1 MTCKETEDN
10 IGRQRS
16 LYEVLPPG
24 ALSGRNRRLGMRGL
38 KLGSLSLNSLNR
50 TTNLR
55 LVVDQSL
62 NSGISFIFLGMIY
75 REISFEEIGYL
86 STTIA
91 VAYILAT
98 SLRTIF
104 ITSLYAANFKSALTV
119 SQHLREIL
127 NLMNLL
133 IFGLIAIYLLIL
145 PISVLS
151 RVRMLEYVLF
161 FGGII
166 ISDIT
171 KHFIMF
177 REENRVSINVN
188 FIFVLIGLLL
198 LLSDGLSQDKNFLVW
213 ILILYFWVYASINLI
228 YCRMKHGASIRRKQI
243 LSVDENRHSRIM
255 LGLENLI
262 SSTIYLLSLVLFA
275 LLAPNYLGII
285 NLANFYFAAIPLA
298 FFTSIIPIILRKQKN
313 EPFSKVNI
321 TLGLSVIPAVFILT
335 NFVVVIG
342 LKFSS
347 FMPIQ
352 QFESISA
359 IQPAVIL
366 ISAATVLNWYFF
378 VPSFRL
384 QSTINYRV
392 YKYTFSVIAYI
403 GAFVSFYYFGP
414 LGLNL
419 IAIVVFAG
427 SFLYSASL
435 WSRAN
440 S

>member
-1 MTCKETEDN
+1 M
-10 IGRQRS
+10 
-16 LYEVLPPG
+16 
-24 ALSGRNRRLGMRGL
+24 
-38 KLGSLSLNSLNR
+38 
-50 TTNLR
+50 
-55 LVVDQSL
+55 
-62 NSGISFIFLGMIY
+62 
-75 REISFEEIGYL
+75 
-86 STTIA
+86 
-91 VAYILAT
+91 
-98 SLRTIF
+98 
-104 ITSLYAANFKSALTV
+104 
-119 SQHLREIL
+119 
-127 NLMNLL
+127 
-133 IFGLIAIYLLIL
+133 
-145 PISVLS
+145 
-151 RVRMLEYVLF
+151 
-161 FGGII
+161 
-166 ISDIT
+166 
-171 KHFIMF
+171 
-177 REENRVSINVN
+177 
-188 FIFVLIGLLL
+188 
-198 LLSDGLSQDKNFLVW
+198 W

-228 YCRMKHGASIRRKQI
+228 YCRMKYGASIRRKQI
-243 LSVDENRHSRIM
+243 LSADENRHSRIM

-262 SSTIYLLSLVLFA
+262 SSTIYLLSLALFA

-313 EPFSKVNI
+313 ELFSKMNI
-321 TLGLSVIPAVFILT
+321 ALGLSVIPAVFILT
-335 NFVVVIG
+335 NFIVVTG

-403 GAFVSFYYFGP
+403 GAFVSFYYFGS

-419 IAIVVFAG
+419 IAIVVFSG